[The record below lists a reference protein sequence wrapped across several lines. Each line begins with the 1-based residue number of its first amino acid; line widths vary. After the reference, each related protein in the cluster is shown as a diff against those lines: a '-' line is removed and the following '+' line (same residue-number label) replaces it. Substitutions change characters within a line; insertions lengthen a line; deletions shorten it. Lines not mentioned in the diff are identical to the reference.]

1 MISKILG
8 WFIDRSIEKRME
20 EDHKFKEDVTK
31 LREDYKELNNRL
43 DKVKKDDPDFYDEI
57 KDLVA

>member
-20 EDHKFKEDVTK
+20 EDPKFKEDVNK